1 MKETESY
8 YRTDMILRRIAN
20 REPAV
25 AYMAHPYGGKAKNI
39 EKACN
44 MAERIAG
51 RHPRMSIINPLDNF
65 RYLEYFGERDIL
77 EREKQVL
84 EKCDV
89 LIMAGDWRASPG
101 CMGEFS
107 FAYHHGIPIIEPD
120 EENARFFHMAVISG
134 NDSPFKKK

>member
-8 YRTDMILRRIAN
+8 YHTDMMLRRIAN
-20 REPAV
+20 REPVV
-25 AYMAHPYGGKAKNI
+25 AYMAHPYGGKAENI

-84 EKCDV
+84 ERCDV
-89 LIMAGDWRASPG
+89 LIMTGDWRASPG
-101 CMGEFS
+101 CMEEFS
-107 FAYHHGIPIIEPD
+107 FAYKHDIPIIEPG
-120 EENARFFHMAVISG
+120 EKNARFFHMAVISG
-134 NDSPFKKK
+134 NDW

>member
-1 MKETESY
+1 MKETETY
-8 YRTDMILRRIAN
+8 YCADMMLRRIAN
-20 REPAV
+20 REPVV
-25 AYMAHPYGGKAKNI
+25 AYMAHPYGGKAENI

-44 MAERIAG
+44 MAEKLAG

-65 RYLEYFGERDIL
+65 RHLEYFGERDIL

-84 EKCDV
+84 ERCDV
-89 LIMAGDWRASPG
+89 LIMTGDWKTSPG

-134 NDSPFKKK
+134 NDL